1 MGNSVQREETNK
13 AFWLVN
19 DQRKSQT
26 AIKVMWALGDTIWAL
41 DGIASAKLGSC
52 LQYVV
57 FSTDCQPDI
66 GR

>member
-1 MGNSVQREETNK
+1 MGNSVQREETNQ

-26 AIKVMWALGDTIWAL
+26 EIKIMRAL

-52 LQYVV
+52 LPYVV

-66 GR
+66 RR